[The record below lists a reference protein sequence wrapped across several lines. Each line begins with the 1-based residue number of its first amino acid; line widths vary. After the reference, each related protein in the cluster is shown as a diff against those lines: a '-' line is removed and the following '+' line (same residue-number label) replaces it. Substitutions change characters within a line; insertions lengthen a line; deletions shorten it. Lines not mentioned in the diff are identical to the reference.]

1 MLFVSLFFSSVSDA
15 KLSLTRSAPMWDKWE
30 KRVKKKCAIL
40 LGFNSMAHGYG
51 LYMLC

>member
-1 MLFVSLFFSSVSDA
+1 MGDEWG
-15 KLSLTRSAPMWDKWE
+15 KCI
-30 KRVKKKCAIL
+30 KKKCAIL

>member
-1 MLFVSLFFSSVSDA
+1 
-15 KLSLTRSAPMWDKWE
+15 MWDKWG
-30 KRVKKKCAIL
+30 KRVKKKGAIL